1 MECKIMKALKIL
13 AKITRIILTIVLL
26 IIFIFVVVQRYS
38 KGKINAFGYQAY
50 TVATGSMEPQIK
62 IGDVILIKEVD
73 PATLKKGDVVT
84 YEGSEGDLRGLILT
98 HRIIELRKDEKDNKY
113 YYITKGDANEV
124 EDPEI
129 SQDNLRGKVV
139 YNTVLFS
146 FVSRLMTHDIFYYG
160 LFIVISVYFIWQVL
174 SIILSKDDDDDEGEE
189 ETEAK

>member
-1 MECKIMKALKIL
+1 MKALKIIG
-13 AKITRIILTIVLL
+13 KITRIILTIVLL

-38 KGKINAFGYQAY
+38 KGKISAFGYQAY
-50 TVATGSMEPQIK
+50 TVVTGSMEPKIK
-62 IGDVILIKEVD
+62 IGDVIIIKDVE
-73 PATLKKGDVVT
+73 PATLKKGDIVT

-113 YYITKGDANEV
+113 HFITKGDANDV

-129 SQDNLRGKVV
+129 TEDNIRGKVI

-160 LFIVISVYFIWQVL
+160 LFIVISVYFIYQVL
-174 SIILSKDDDDDEGEE
+174 SIILSKDDDDDEEGEK
-189 ETEAK
+189 EADK